1 MSIKL
6 DHVNYIY
13 NLNTPIEHK
22 ALSDINLNIKDNIIT
37 AIVGHTGSGKSTL
50 LQLFDGLLK
59 PTSGQVIVDKFKLTA
74 TTKNKGLKPL
84 RKEVGIV
91 FQLPESQLFAETV
104 LKDVMFGPQ
113 NFGYSEEE
121 AEQKAKKWLKRVGI
135 AEELFEKSPFDLS
148 GGQMRRV
155 AIAGVLAYEPK
166 MLCLDEPAAGL
177 DPAGKEEILNIFKAY
192 QKEDHGIIIVSHD
205 MNDVANFA
213 DEMIVMDNGKVAR
226 QDKVKNIFSN
236 ANWLRKHHLD
246 EPETISF
253 ALALRQKGIELDDT
267 TPLTVPELAKE
278 IVKRVK
284 K

>member
-22 ALSDINLNIKDNIIT
+22 ALSDINLDIKDNIIT

-84 RKEVGIV
+84 RKDVGIV
-91 FQLPESQLFAETV
+91 FQLPENQLFAETV

-192 QKEDHGIIIVSHD
+192 QEEGHGIIIVSHD

-253 ALALRQKGIELDDT
+253 ALALRQRGIELDDN

>member
-192 QKEDHGIIIVSHD
+192 QKEGHGIIIVSHD

-253 ALALRQKGIELDDT
+253 ALALRQRGIELDDT
-267 TPLTVPELAKE
+267 TPLTVLELAKE